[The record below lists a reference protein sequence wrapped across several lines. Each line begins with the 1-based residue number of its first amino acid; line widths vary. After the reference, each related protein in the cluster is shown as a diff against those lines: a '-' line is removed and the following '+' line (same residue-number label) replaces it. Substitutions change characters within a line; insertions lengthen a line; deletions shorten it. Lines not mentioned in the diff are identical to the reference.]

1 MITENSIIQ
10 KSKES
15 LMSIVDNEAV
25 ILGIQS
31 GKYIGLNE
39 IGTEVWNRLS
49 EPIRVSELIREFVD
63 IYDEQEALIREHIL
77 DFLSSLADKSL
88 LQTLDDPKP

>member
-1 MITENSIIQ
+1 MLI
-10 KSKES
+10 
-15 LMSIVDNEAV
+15 DEAV

-49 EPIRVSELIREFVD
+49 EPIRVSELIKEFVD
-63 IYDEQEALIREHIL
+63 IYDEEEAIIRVHIL
-77 DFLSSLADKSL
+77 EFLSLLADKSL
-88 LQTLDDPKP
+88 IRNLDDSKL